1 MKISILANCSI
12 AGPAKGPR
20 IRRAHLYSIVYSCF
34 CSLSNLAKRGG
45 GGTALPQFHR
55 PCIEIPQLSA
65 SPIQLLTPPD
75 EDSYC
80 RPYPISATYLVMA
93 ATSLQL
99 LRSEI
104 TTKFCSSSGNLLK
117 ALLIVSKLFFFGDGI
132 TKTSLHCSAYLL
144 LKSYLMC
151 LHELKLQL
159 FKENLKRTRE
169 KCIFS

>member
-1 MKISILANCSI
+1 MDQVNYNRWKLVSWQIAPLQGQRKDQEFGGHIYIRLSIHVSVLFLI
-12 AGPAKGPR
+12 WPK
-20 IRRAHLYSIVYSCF
+20 
-34 CSLSNLAKRGG
+34 GG

-159 FKENLKRTRE
+159 F
-169 KCIFS
+169 